1 MKTIQ
6 KRFILFLLAC
16 IPARLLIAFIAKKI
30 SNKYL
35 PYLGLLALIPAT
47 GFLYIYITGKR
58 KNGAETF
65 GEKIWWNKLRPIH
78 AFMFYLFAYLAI
90 TKNKNAY
97 VVLFVDAIFGLVS
110 FLVYHYMIGSFSK
123 FF

>member
-30 SNKYL
+30 PNKYL

-58 KNGAETF
+58 KTGGETF
-65 GEKIWWNKLRPIH
+65 GEKIWWNNLRPIH

-90 TKNKNAY
+90 TKNKKSY
-97 VVLFVDAIFGLVS
+97 IVLFIDVIFGLIS
-110 FLVYHYMIGSFSK
+110 FLVYHYMRGSFSK
-123 FF
+123 LF

>member
-30 SNKYL
+30 PNKYL

-58 KNGAETF
+58 KTGGETF
-65 GEKIWWNKLRPIH
+65 GEKIWWNNLRPIH

-90 TKNKNAY
+90 TKNKKSY
-97 VVLFVDAIFGLVS
+97 IVLFIDVIFGLIS
-110 FLVYHYMIGSFSK
+110 FLVYHYMRGSFSML
-123 FF
+123 F